1 MRWLW
6 KHRDNGSIS
15 SDEALFQA
23 HSSGSLQSTPSV
35 LSPAPDDRPGSA
47 GMRALREGAMG
58 GPDFVEDSSV
68 HSKEPLDEGGADL
81 FAGLT
86 LG

>member
-1 MRWLW
+1 MR
-6 KHRDNGSIS
+6 RDNASIR

-23 HSSGSLQSTPSV
+23 HSSDSPQSTPSV
-35 LSPAPDDRPGSA
+35 LSPALDDRPGSA
-47 GMRALREGAMG
+47 GMRVLQEGAMG
-58 GPDFVEDSSV
+58 GPDFAKDSSSV
-68 HSKEPLDEGGADL
+68 HSKEPGDEGGADM